1 MGPTRCKC
9 ERQVRAVEWTNMTRT
24 CKSTDK
30 MAYGDAL
37 FAIIFLHED
46 EEEEEIDVINL
57 QEKLNM
63 CGFVDYRVFMG

>member
-1 MGPTRCKC
+1 
-9 ERQVRAVEWTNMTRT
+9 MTRT

-30 MAYGDAL
+30 MSYGDAL

-57 QEKLNM
+57 QEKR
-63 CGFVDYRVFMG
+63 YT